1 MNTFVSKKILPDF
14 SLGEELRQARNEKKL
29 NIDEVASA
37 IQIRKDYLLNLESEN
52 FNCLP
57 SGLYCKSF
65 LKRYATF
72 LEIDKK
78 RIDLYIAQLENE
90 FEKDDPFAQ
99 KVIKKKEFL
108 VFPKIIKNIL
118 LILVFS
124 IFILYL
130 SFYFRNLV
138 TSPDLEITNPTQNI
152 RISEN
157 QITLSGITDPGAE
170 ININK
175 ELILTDR
182 NGAFSHDISLK
193 KGSNNIEIVA
203 KKKYSRENVVIRQI
217 FVE

>member
-29 NIDEVASA
+29 NIDEVAGA

-152 RISEN
+152 MTSEN

-193 KGSNNIEIVA
+193 KGLNNIEIVA

-217 FVE
+217 LVE

>member
-152 RISEN
+152 MTSEN

-193 KGSNNIEIVA
+193 KGLNNIEIVA

-217 FVE
+217 LVE